1 MEKEHVRELYEFYE
15 EKMQQEIITD
25 ELLKLGRKIIIKT
38 DEFNEELSKE
48 QQEKLE
54 ELLELEHERGAA
66 LDTEVFISLEKAC
79 KLSITLSISS
89 TLISFAIIL
98 PFLTIELVFK

>member
-66 LDTEVFISLEKAC
+66 LDTEVFIYAFSLATQLFAEG
-79 KLSITLSISS
+79 
-89 TLISFAIIL
+89 LISNKKRN
-98 PFLTIELVFK
+98 ERNKYE